1 MIKKLPSF
9 LFLLL
14 VLAFVYAPIILL
26 VIYSFTD
33 SVIIGKWDGFS
44 LNLYKEIFI
53 NERVRTM
60 IINTITLA
68 VIVAVLST
76 IIGTLGAIG
85 LFYSKGR
92 LGKVVKGASSINII
106 NAEIVIALSLALVFS
121 FFAFN
126 KTYYS
131 LVLGQMALCTPFVVL
146 SVNPKLKQLDG
157 NMYEA
162 ALDLGATPF
171 QALWKVVLPEIL
183 PGILS
188 GFMVAITLSLD
199 DYIITAF
206 TKPATFDTIST
217 YAFNAVKNQAK
228 SDLPALRAVS
238 AIIFLIILS
247 QMKTGLNI
255 METIPMLVLKTL
267 RRLELMPLL

>member
-85 LFYSKGR
+85 LFYSKGK
-92 LGKVVKGASSINII
+92 LGKSLKGASSINII

-206 TKPATFDTIST
+206 TKPTTFDTIST

-238 AIIFLIILS
+238 AIIFLIILIGVLVVNIKS
-247 QMKTGLNI
+247 QKKKGD
-255 METIPMLVLKTL
+255 KD
-267 RRLELMPLL
+267 

>member
-1 MIKKLPSF
+1 MKKVLSYSF
-9 LFLLL
+9 LAL

-26 VIYSFTD
+26 VIYSFTP

-44 LNLYKEIFI
+44 LALYREIFV

-60 IINTITLA
+60 IINTVTLA
-68 VIVAVLST
+68 VVVAVLST
-76 IIGTLGAIG
+76 LVGTLGAIG
-85 LFYSKGR
+85 LFYSRGK

-106 NAEIVIALSLALVFS
+106 NAEIVIGVSLALVFS
-121 FFAFN
+121 LVAFN

-131 LVLGQMALCTPFVVL
+131 LVLGQMALCTPFVIL
-146 SVNPKLKQLDG
+146 SINPKLKQFDG

-162 ALDLGATPF
+162 ALDLGATPT
-171 QALWKVVLPEIL
+171 QALFKVVLPEIL

-217 YAFNAVKNQAK
+217 YAYNAVKNQAK

-238 AIIFLIILS
+238 AIIFLIILV
-247 QMKTGLNI
+247 GVIVVN
-255 METIPMLVLKTL
+255 LKDIKKGDK
-267 RRLELMPLL
+267 

>member
-1 MIKKLPSF
+1 MKKFLSFSF
-9 LFLLL
+9 LAL

-44 LNLYKEIFI
+44 LELYREIFV

-60 IINTITLA
+60 IFNTITLA
-68 VIVAVLST
+68 VVVAVLST
-76 IIGTLGAIG
+76 IVGTLGAIG
-85 LFYSKGR
+85 LFYSRGK
-92 LGKVVKGASSINII
+92 LGKAVKGASNINII
-106 NAEIVIALSLALVFS
+106 NAEIVIGVSLALVFS
-121 FFAFN
+121 LVAFN

-162 ALDLGATPF
+162 ALDLGATPP

-217 YAFNAVKNQAK
+217 YAYNAVKNQEK

-238 AIIFLIILS
+238 AIIFLIILVGVIV
-247 QMKTGLNI
+247 MNI
-255 METIPMLVLKTL
+255 KSNKKGEDK
-267 RRLELMPLL
+267 